1 MIQLQILRW
10 IDYPGLSGWA
20 LNALTNDLIRER
32 KGRFDKEEKKHRE
45 DNVKMKAEIGLVRPP
60 A

>member
-1 MIQLQILRW
+1 MRW

-20 LNALTNDLIRER
+20 LKALTNDLIGER
-32 KGRFDKEEKKHRE
+32 RGRFDKEEKKCRE
-45 DNVKMKAEIGLVRPP
+45 DNVKMKAEIGLMRPP

>member
-10 IDYPGLSGWA
+10 IDYPGLSGCV
-20 LNALTNDLIRER
+20 LKALTNDLIRER
-32 KGRFDKEEKKHRE
+32 RGRFDKEKKRRE
-45 DNVKMKAEIGLVRPP
+45 DNVKMKAEIGLMRPP